1 MSGNVITNVAVVV
14 NDICFYL
21 PRPYRHH
28 HVLWAIHAKYPEW
41 SKGYNHQ
48 GFLDNVK
55 NYLNRTEAFVVAE
68 KSGQLLPD
76 VKVIPGVLY
85 SENVWEGRAPIEE
98 PDTLAKMLLEQ
109 PSDLT
114 TKYIDS
120 QCSYKELCG
129 LCNTNIKDRSLF
141 SYHEGSVFG
150 EHFHA

>member
-85 SENVWEGRAPIEE
+85 SENVWLGGGTIDVPE
-98 PDTLAKMLLEQ
+98 TLGKMVQEQ
-109 PSDLT
+109 PSDKT
-114 TKYIDS
+114 TKYI
-120 QCSYKELCG
+120 QAKCSYHTHCV

-141 SYHEGSVFG
+141 SIHRGSVF
-150 EHFHA
+150 EEYFNA